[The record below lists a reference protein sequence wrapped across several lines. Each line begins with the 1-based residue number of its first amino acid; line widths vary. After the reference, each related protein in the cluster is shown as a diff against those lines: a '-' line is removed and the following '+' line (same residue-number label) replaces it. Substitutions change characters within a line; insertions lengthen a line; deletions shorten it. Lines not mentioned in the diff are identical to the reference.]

1 MRVILDSDSPCRE
14 YTNYTY
20 EPFSVQLP
28 GTKFYIVTHPADVA
42 AVFKDMQ
49 ALSFDAH
56 LVRLLK
62 NFGVT
67 SAAMEKAWH
76 KPQPGDWCYIPN
88 NPVNPDQ
95 LDLIHF
101 VEDAYKK
108 QLLPGE
114 RMDVMSKSFMDSVL
128 AKLDWDELDVCTDFD
143 RPASWWGGEDPEG
156 VGRPF
161 KHVSLYSLCRYF
173 IVEATTRSL
182 FGNRMHQVEPDI
194 VDIMCNFNDHVWMV
208 VFGYSPLWN
217 NPSRKPQMQ
226 LMAALKRLIQLPEE
240 KREGMS
246 WVIRMMLKAF
256 ETVDI
261 DLESRASMMLMS
273 YWA

>member
-1 MRVILDSDSPCRE
+1 M
-14 YTNYTY
+14 
-20 EPFSVQLP
+20 P

-42 AVFKDMQ
+42 AVFKDTQ

-56 LVRLLK
+56 LARLLK

-67 SAAMEKAWH
+67 SAAMAKAWH

-101 VEDAYKK
+101 VEDVYKK

-128 AKLDWDELDVCTDFD
+128 TKLDWDELDVCTDFD

-161 KHVSLYSLCRYF
+161 KHVSLYSLCRFF

-182 FGNRMHQVEPDI
+182 FGSRMHQVEPDI
-194 VDIMCNFNDHVWMV
+194 VEIMCNFNDHVWMV